1 MNSDTLKSSRVAA
14 RIATFRPSQRLIR
27 GVDLAGKW
35 SAPIADLIILIL
47 AAIIAPAFYNPTNLK
62 TVAIQIAVL
71 GIVAAGQ
78 TLVLLV
84 RSIDLSVSAVLALGA
99 VIVVQTTSGNSFWL
113 SVVEA
118 FAIAAVIGLGNGFLI
133 SKRLVP
139 PFIATYGML
148 VFVQGARLAY
158 TKGQA
163 SGTVPE
169 ILRTISIGQVGF
181 LPAAL
186 IIWLIVNL
194 ILIVVL
200 RNTRFGRWIYAVGG
214 NPSAAQYAGIRVDA
228 VVIGAHVACSM
239 LALLGGLL
247 LSGLHRLCGS
257 QPWRGLQSEFDCRRH
272 CGWNYLH
279 RRPRQSV
286 WNCRR
291 GGAPG
296 SSLEPGGGPG
306 TADSLAVCHARSSS
320 GFRNCVTG
328 LPPVPLDPI
337 TQPYRDFF
345 TGVII

>member
-1 MNSDTLKSSRVAA
+1 MNSDILKTTRVAA

-62 TVAIQIAVL
+62 TVGIQIAVL

-118 FAIAAVIGLGNGFLI
+118 FAIAAIIGLGNGFLI

-148 VFVQGARLAY
+148 VFIQGARLAY

-169 ILRTISIGQVGF
+169 ILRMISIGQVGF

-186 IIWLIVNL
+186 IIWFIVNL

-200 RNTRFGRWIYAVGG
+200 RKTRFGRWIYSVGG
-214 NPSAAQYAGIRVDA
+214 NPAAAQYAGIKVDA
-228 VVIGAHVACSM
+228 MVIGAHVLCSM
-239 LALLGGLL
+239 LALFGGLV
-247 LSGLHRLCGS
+247 LSGYIGYVDLNIGA
-257 QPWRGLQSEFDCRRH
+257 
-272 CGWNYLH
+272 NYNLN
-279 RRPRQSV
+279 SIAAAIV
-286 WNCRR
+286 
-291 GGAPG
+291 GGATFT
-296 SSLEPGGGPG
+296 GGRGNLFG
-306 TADSLAVCHARSSS
+306 TAAGVALLVLLLNLVVVLGLPIHWQFAMQGLVLVFATALQ
-320 GFRNCVTG
+320 GFRQFLLT
-328 LPPVPLDPI
+328 
-337 TQPYRDFF
+337 R
-345 TGVII
+345 

>member
-1 MNSDTLKSSRVAA
+1 MNSDTFKSSAVAA

-47 AAIIAPAFYNPTNLK
+47 AAVIAPAFYNPTNLK

-99 VIVVQTTSGNSFWL
+99 VIVVQTTAGASLWL
-113 SVVEA
+113 SLVQA
-118 FAIAAVIGLGNGFLI
+118 FAIAALIGLGNGFLI

-169 ILRTISIGQVGF
+169 LLRTISIGEVGF

-186 IIWLIVNL
+186 IIWLIVNI

-200 RNTRFGRWIYAVGG
+200 RKTRIGRWIYSVGG
-214 NPSAAQYAGIRVDA
+214 NPSAAQYVGIRVDA
-228 VVIGAHVACSM
+228 IVIGAHVACSM
-239 LALLGGLL
+239 LALFGGLV
-247 LSGLHRLCGS
+247 LSGYIGYVDLNLGANYNLNS
-257 QPWRGLQSEFDCRRH
+257 IAAAIVGGTTFTGGRGNLI
-272 CGWNYLH
+272 
-279 RRPRQSV
+279 
-286 WNCRR
+286 
-291 GGAPG
+291 
-296 SSLEPGGGPG
+296 G
-306 TADSLAVCHARSSS
+306 TAAGVALLVLLLNLVVVLGLPIHWQFAMQGLVLVFATALQ
-320 GFRNCVTG
+320 GFRQFLLT
-328 LPPVPLDPI
+328 
-337 TQPYRDFF
+337 R
-345 TGVII
+345 